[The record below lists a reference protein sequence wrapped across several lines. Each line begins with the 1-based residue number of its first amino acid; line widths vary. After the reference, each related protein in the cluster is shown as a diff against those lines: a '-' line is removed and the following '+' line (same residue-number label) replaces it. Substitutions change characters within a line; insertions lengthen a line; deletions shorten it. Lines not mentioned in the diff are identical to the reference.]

1 MRNGYVFGINLAK
14 RMEPLSSLL
23 KTGGL
28 LAATAIA
35 CNSFAALTSHDLV
48 AEGYCDSSLYCLLRV
63 IHRCP
68 ASGRFDCTVC
78 AALYS
83 P

>member
-14 RMEPLSSLL
+14 RIEPLSRLFE
-23 KTGGL
+23 TGGL
-28 LAATAIA
+28 LAATVIA

-48 AEGYCDSSLYCLLRV
+48 AEVYYDSSLSCLLRV
-63 IHRCP
+63 IHRCR
-68 ASGRFDCTVC
+68 AGGRFDCTVC